1 VLGTDKT
8 IVKLRDFMSR
18 NCHGYTQVL
27 SVPDPWIFP
36 PMDWISHGM
45 DISVGVA
52 AQSSPP
58 SIFISSLPFSIR
70 KYALESFHLGEFC
83 YNKIYCN
90 ILHELQQKLVL

>member
-1 VLGTDKT
+1 
-8 IVKLRDFMSR
+8 MSR

-83 YNKIYCN
+83 YNEIY
-90 ILHELQQKLVL
+90 